1 VTEINEFSRQQ
12 GHLNDPELPPGRA
25 LMTEVE
31 KPIVSLHQ
39 RLDTLR
45 QAFDREL
52 ASFVAEFDELK
63 AVAERAKTAE
73 SGQDKRLR
81 QLEERAEGQSE
92 LIATLTQE
100 AQEARALRAEVRARD
115 LDIEKLTAEIGSRN
129 ELIQLLRQQ
138 LGEFEGIKTTSKQRD
153 KKIFEQQHELE
164 RKQQE
169 IERAEREID
178 SLRRELAAAQDNP
191 RDEPSV
197 DTAEFI
203 ALKAELDARKSMIRS
218 LRADADRA
226 EDLAA
231 QVEAKRETITVL
243 EESIDQH
250 VKTIAE
256 LRRSTDVWKQKY
268 QTAKGRAGVD
278 PNQTLVEEPA
288 FTDGQIEA
296 LEALDKLHQGQPERT
311 LAIDMSDALT
321 EARRQK
327 SLSKTPA

>member
-1 VTEINEFSRQQ
+1 MTEINEISRKR
-12 GHLNDPELPPGRA
+12 GHLSDPEMPPGRT

-39 RLDTLR
+39 RLETLR

-52 ASFVAEFDELK
+52 ASFVVEFDELK
-63 AVAERAKTAE
+63 AAAERAKTAE
-73 SGQDKRLR
+73 NGQDKRLR

-100 AQEARALRAEVRARD
+100 AQEARALRDEVRGRD
-115 LDIEKLTAEIGSRN
+115 LDIEKLTAEIASRN

-138 LGEFEGIKTTSKQRD
+138 LGEIDGIKSTSRQRD

-169 IERAEREID
+169 IERSQREID
-178 SLRRELAAAQDNP
+178 ALRSELAAAQENS

-226 EDLAA
+226 ETLAA

-268 QTAKGRAGVD
+268 QAARNRGGVD
-278 PNQTLVEEPA
+278 PNQTLAEEPA
-288 FTDGQIEA
+288 FSEGQLEA
-296 LEALDKLHQGQPERT
+296 LEALDKIHNGPPERT